1 MKKNNRQQ
9 TGKTSIPQKTLQ
21 KKTHNNSFV
30 YAVLIFLSVIFIYLC
45 FDTKFLQDDSFI
57 TFRYVENFI
66 HGNGLVFNI
75 GEKVEGYTNFL
86 WLLLLSVF
94 AIFKFDLLSTSQYL
108 SVGFG
113 VLILFAA
120 YKTSQ
125 LINIQPDFSSQSK
138 KIKDT
143 SEPSYVNIIFNII
156 PVILLVFTGAFTYWS
171 VSGMESSMFIFFAM
185 ISIYYYIKEKDSG
198 DINYKFAVYLFVAS
212 LTRPE
217 GLYLFFII
225 LFHKVVVTFA
235 AKKNL
240 GESIKILFSKNNLI
254 TYLIFIIPTGLYILF
269 RLSYYGYPFPN
280 TFYAKTGISWVY
292 IQAGLD
298 YTWSFFKSY
307 MLYGLVYL
315 LPLILFKV
323 KRNFFEISFLY
334 ILTFFY
340 TLYIISVGGDV
351 LQLHRFFL
359 PILPFFYILF
369 AKFLKYVFE
378 NLRSKSP
385 SFNFSTYSFIF
396 LAVTVSIALFNY
408 YSSKDKIKDVTELE
422 NGLVDK
428 MRLAGT
434 WFHQEQVK
442 KGQPMTIVATTI
454 GAVSYYA
461 GLDVSVID
469 MLGLTDKEIAH
480 NPQLIPEISEG
491 SVGWKERNYNVSYVL
506 SRKPDYIYFS
516 TGLRPS
522 AYGERALFTSNEF
535 LKDYYASYMVI
546 KQYDFTDVVYK
557 RKSETEIQNTQNLP
571 ANPNYRK
578 NFINKFIAGIYL
590 SRENSKIQDAIN
602 SFNESIQT
610 GPPEFTLPYQF
621 IGEIYMKR
629 GNTAEAKKNFEKA
642 VEMNDYTILSHYYL
656 YDILSKE
663 GDRAGAQQHLEKI
676 MKYSPGLLQ

>member
-1 MKKNNRQQ
+1 MKKNNRQPTPKQ
-9 TGKTSIPQKTLQ
+9 AVPQKNQLKNT
-21 KKTHNNSFV
+21 NGNSLV
-30 YAVLIFLSVIFIYLC
+30 YAILIFLSVIFIYLC
-45 FDTKFLQDDSFI
+45 FDTQFLQDDSFI
-57 TFRYVENFI
+57 TFRYVENFV

-86 WLLLLSVF
+86 WLLLLSIF
-94 AIFKFDLLSTSQYL
+94 AFLKFDLLSISQYL

-120 YKTSQ
+120 YKISDIIK
-125 LINIQPDFSSQSK
+125 LQPEAVSNK
-138 KIKDT
+138 KGRE
-143 SEPSYVNIIFNII
+143 SNEPSYVNMVFNIL

-185 ISIYYYIKEKDSG
+185 VSIYYYIKEKDSG
-198 DINYKFAVYLFVAS
+198 EINYKFALFLFLAS

-225 LFHKVVVTFA
+225 LFHKVVVTFVE
-235 AKKNL
+235 KRNV
-240 GESIKILFSKNNLI
+240 GESLKTLFSKNNLV
-254 TYLIFIIPTGLYILF
+254 TYLIFIVPTGLYILF

-292 IQAGLD
+292 IQTGLE
-298 YTWSFFKSY
+298 YTWNFFKSY
-307 MLYGLVYL
+307 LLFGIIYL
-315 LPLILFKV
+315 LPLVLFRLK
-323 KRNFFEISFLY
+323 KNFFEISFLY

-340 TLYIISVGGDV
+340 TLYVISVGGDV

-359 PILPFFYILF
+359 PVLPFFYILF
-369 AKFLKYVFE
+369 AKFLRYVFE

-385 SFNFSTYSFIF
+385 SFNFGTYSFLF
-396 LAVTVSIALFNY
+396 LAVTVALALFNY
-408 YSSKDKIKDVTELE
+408 YSGKEKIKSVTDLE

-428 MRLAGT
+428 MRIAGS
-434 WFHQEQVK
+434 WFNQEQVK
-442 KGQPMTIVATTI
+442 KGSPMTIAATTI

-461 GLDVSVID
+461 GLNVSVID

-480 NPQLIPEISEG
+480 NPQLIPEISES
-491 SVGWKERNYNVSYVL
+491 SVGWKERNYNVGYVL

-522 AYGERALFTSNEF
+522 AYAERALFTSNEF
-535 LKDYYASYMVI
+535 LKDYYASYMVV

-557 RKSETEIQNTQNLP
+557 RKSDAEIQSIAPLP
-571 ANPNYRK
+571 ENPNYKK

-590 SRENSKIQDAIN
+590 SRENTKIQDAIN
-602 SFNESIQT
+602 SFTESIQT

-621 IGEIYMKR
+621 IGEIHMKR
-629 GNTAEAKKNFEKA
+629 GNVAEARKNFEKA
-642 VEMNDYTILSHYYL
+642 VEMNDYTVLSHYYL
-656 YDILSKE
+656 YDILMKE
-663 GDRAGAQQHLEKI
+663 GDREGAQKHLEKL
-676 MKYSPGLLQ
+676 MKYSPGMLQ